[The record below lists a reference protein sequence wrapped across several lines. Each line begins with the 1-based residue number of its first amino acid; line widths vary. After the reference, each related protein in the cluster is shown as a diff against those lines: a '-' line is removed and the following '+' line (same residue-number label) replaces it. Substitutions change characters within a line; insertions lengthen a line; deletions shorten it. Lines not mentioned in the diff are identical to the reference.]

1 MRIRFWLMSVLALAS
16 TLSSGM
22 AHAVASDTDV
32 ATKPTYLQSLQ
43 QAARQQGLARSAM
56 WRTLL
61 HYSVQPITRVDRS
74 LADDPDFFLAQD
86 GAHNPEHELDAT
98 LAAFFNPS
106 AHHALDQ
113 PATCRFI
120 ARYQWL
126 DAQLH
131 FDAAQLP
138 TPDCP
143 RYTQWRQGIKA
154 DRATLIFPSAYVNSP
169 ASMYGHTFIRL
180 DAQPAPGQTWSPM
193 LSYAVSYA
201 ANGNEADGLA
211 FAFKGL
217 TGLYAGQF
225 TNEPYYLRI
234 RDYNDLENRDIWEY
248 ELNLTPAEIDRLLAH
263 AWELGPTRFDYYFF
277 DENCSYHLLS
287 LLDAARPELQLTQQ
301 FTWWAIPL
309 DTVRAVTQTPGLLT
323 RIQYRPSNST
333 ELRYRANLLGPQRA
347 RLAQQLSDETLT
359 PQALAQHEPSP
370 EQRALILETAERL
383 VSYEATR
390 KDSTEAATQK
400 QRMALLAARAS
411 LPAGTPVTVPTPIK
425 DPTQGHDTAR
435 VDVMLGQRQGQ
446 GLVML
451 QARPAYHD
459 LMDPEDGYQ
468 RGAAIQFFN
477 VAFTKAANG
486 HAQLES
492 FTPMDISS
500 ISPQEPLMASKS
512 WRVHIGLERSLATRA
527 DGTRP
532 LGINLRGGP
541 GLATELTPGQH
552 WLGYAFMDNQARW
565 DRTLPQQPW
574 AVGSGIAL
582 GLLGDLNAQWR
593 VQTEAFARAY
603 LDKQPFE
610 TGLLVRTRY
619 SLNAQWN
626 LHAQCETTKRR
637 DVRVNQSCLLGVQRY
652 L

>member
-154 DRATLIFPSAYVNSP
+154 DRATLIFPSAYINSP

-347 RLAQQLSDETLT
+347 RLAQQLSDETLA

-390 KDSTEAATQK
+390 KDST
-400 QRMALLAARAS
+400 
-411 LPAGTPVTVPTPIK
+411 
-425 DPTQGHDTAR
+425 
-435 VDVMLGQRQGQ
+435 
-446 GLVML
+446 
-451 QARPAYHD
+451 
-459 LMDPEDGYQ
+459 Q
-468 RGAAIQFFN
+468 RGSAIWSY
-477 VAFTKAANG
+477 T
-486 HAQLES
+486 L
-492 FTPMDISS
+492 
-500 ISPQEPLMASKS
+500 
-512 WRVHIGLERSLATRA
+512 RSAGAILLHSVPATIIRS
-527 DGTRP
+527 D
-532 LGINLRGGP
+532 
-541 GLATELTPGQH
+541 
-552 WLGYAFMDNQARW
+552 
-565 DRTLPQQPW
+565 
-574 AVGSGIAL
+574 
-582 GLLGDLNAQWR
+582 
-593 VQTEAFARAY
+593 
-603 LDKQPFE
+603 
-610 TGLLVRTRY
+610 
-619 SLNAQWN
+619 
-626 LHAQCETTKRR
+626 
-637 DVRVNQSCLLGVQRY
+637 
-652 L
+652 